1 MNKTDL
7 VKVANRDSGRVGYK
21 IDELGIIRQFAPRE
35 TKEVTFEELERLS
48 FLPGGDVMLKNYL
61 IVKDPEA
68 IKQLGIDVE
77 PEYYYT
83 EKEIKDILVNGTM
96 DQFLDCLDF
105 APDGV
110 LDLLKK
116 MAVDLPLN
124 DMQKRD
130 VIFNKLGF
138 NVSKAIEIKNTKY
151 DGDTEREEEE
161 TNRAPKRRAAVPSEN
176 VTEPVRRAQP
186 KYKVIT
192 KDE

>member
-21 IDELGIIRQFAPRE
+21 IDELGVMRQFAPRE

-61 IVKDPEA
+61 IVKNPEA

-116 MAVDLPLN
+116 ILN
-124 DMQKRD
+124 MM
-130 VIFNKLGF
+130 
-138 NVSKAIEIKNTKY
+138 EIQREKKKQV
-151 DGDTEREEEE
+151 ERQREE
-161 TNRAPKRRAAVPSEN
+161 RQSRLRMLQSQSAARNQSIKLLQKTSNLLEV
-176 VTEPVRRAQP
+176 
-186 KYKVIT
+186 
-192 KDE
+192 

>member
-21 IDELGIIRQFAPRE
+21 IDELGVMRQFAPRE

-61 IVKDPEA
+61 IVKNPEA

-130 VIFNKLGF
+130 AIFNKLGF

-151 DGDTEREEEE
+151 DGDTEREEE
-161 TNRAPKRRAAVPSEN
+161 TSRAPKRRAAVPSEN
-176 VTEPVRRAQP
+176 ATEPVRRAQP